1 MKGNAPMNTMK
12 PVPGESNSYNPKE
25 GMLPGNYAKEQL
37 DKDTYG
43 SARVQLKGRG
53 GHKQTELQKA
63 LASEASQH
71 SYWEEW
77 QGVTPGKPVYAN
89 PREIQD
95 TMQPA
100 AKYGTEGQGYA

>member
-12 PVPGESNSYNPKE
+12 PVPGESNSYNPKNNL
-25 GMLPGNYAKEQL
+25 LPGDYAKRQL
-37 DKDTYG
+37 DG
-43 SARVQLKGRG
+43 SLEYQMNGSKGLRTSSER
-53 GHKQTELQKA
+53 TELQKA
-63 LASEASQH
+63 LAAEASQH

-77 QGVTPGKPVYAN
+77 QGVTPGKPEYAN

-100 AKYGTEGQGYA
+100 AKYGTEGSGYA